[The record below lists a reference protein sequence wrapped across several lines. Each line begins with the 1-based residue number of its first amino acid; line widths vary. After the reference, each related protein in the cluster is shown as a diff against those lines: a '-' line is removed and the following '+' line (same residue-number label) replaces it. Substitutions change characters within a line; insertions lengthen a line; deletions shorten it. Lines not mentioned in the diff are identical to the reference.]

1 MENRGLGL
9 VHYFLLALGLLIGF
23 YTDYSLFKTLGVV
36 NRFSVPV
43 FLTGMA
49 VKAPLLLTVLTGFFG
64 GIVAGRL
71 VELALI
77 VDSLVFDFILG
88 IMAGVAVGFVPVL
101 TVPVMAN
108 YLYLAR
114 KREQTR
120 EV

>member
-1 MENRGLGL
+1 MRKM
-9 VHYFLLALGLLIGF
+9 VFTWVVFALGMVIGF

-71 VELALI
+71 VQLALM
-77 VDSLVFDFILG
+77 VDSLVFDFVLG
-88 IMAGVAVGFVPVL
+88 VMTGVAVGFIPVL

-108 YLYLAR
+108 YLCLAS
-114 KREQTR
+114 KREQMGK
-120 EV
+120 V